1 MLDKKGRLF
10 GKVSII
16 DVLVVVIIIVMLAGA
31 FVAYQKISGN
41 EVLTEN
47 KGLIKTNAI
56 DTLEVTVRVEDVRQ
70 MTVDAFAEGDEMF
83 FNDTGKLM
91 GEIKKVAK
99 EPATKLIYDNNGK
112 AVYAEIP
119 QKYDVIL
126 TVHVPGKRL
135 VNGFYTA
142 DNIQLA
148 YGSELKIKTPTV
160 ETTAFLETI
169 TTISGE

>member
-16 DVLVVVIIIVMLAGA
+16 DILVVVVILVMLAGA

-47 KGLIKTNAI
+47 KGLVKTNAI
-56 DTLEVTVRVEDVRQ
+56 DTLEVTMRVKDVRQ
-70 MTVDAFAEGDEMF
+70 MTVDAFTEGEEMF
-83 FNDTGKLM
+83 FEDTGKLL
-91 GEIKKVAK
+91 GEIKKVTTA
-99 EPATKLIYDNNGK
+99 PATKLIYDNEGK

-119 QKYDVIL
+119 QRFDVIV

-135 VNGFYTA
+135 VNGYYTA

-148 YGSELKIKTPTV
+148 YGSEQKIKTPKV